1 MRTVLI
7 AIILIA
13 GTMAIAAQDITI
25 TVPGDIK
32 PDKTPTLDVTGS
44 AEIKTS
50 PDLVIVNATI
60 YSRNNKAGR
69 AFDDNQTRMSAAM
82 SRLEGSVGLPHE
94 KITTTSLSI
103 SPVYRND
110 NSGKI
115 DYFTVTR
122 NLSIIQEDLSNISPI
137 LDALVDSGVEDIG
150 SISFV
155 VKDMEG
161 KRKEAMEKAA
171 RDCNS
176 KAETLANAMEVRIT
190 GLRAIR
196 YDMGGY
202 RDYDRGISMGQAE
215 MSQMNQMIVPAAV
228 STQVNVYATYT
239 IEYIGR

>member
-1 MRTVLI
+1 MRIMLI

-13 GTMAIAAQDITI
+13 GTIATAAQDITI
-25 TVPGDIK
+25 TVPGDIR

-69 AFDDNQTRMSAAM
+69 AFDDNQTRMSNAM
-82 SRLEGSVGLPHE
+82 NKLEAMGLPHD
-94 KITTTSLSI
+94 KITTTSLAI

-171 RDCNS
+171 KDCAG
-176 KAETLANAMEVRIT
+176 KATTLADAMGARIT

-202 RDYDRGISMGQAE
+202 GGYDRGISLGQAE
-215 MSQMNQMIVPAAV
+215 VSQMNQMIVPAAV

-239 IEYIGR
+239 IEYTGR

>member
-7 AIILIA
+7 AIILTTGMIA
-13 GTMAIAAQDITI
+13 WAAQDITI
-25 TVPGDIK
+25 TVPGDIR

-69 AFDDNQTRMSAAM
+69 AFDDNQTRMSNAM
-82 SRLEGSVGLPHE
+82 NKLEAMGLPHD
-94 KITTTSLSI
+94 KITTTSLAI

-171 RDCNS
+171 KDCAG
-176 KAETLANAMEVRIT
+176 KAETLASAMGARIT

-202 RDYDRGISMGQAE
+202 GNYDRGISLGQAE